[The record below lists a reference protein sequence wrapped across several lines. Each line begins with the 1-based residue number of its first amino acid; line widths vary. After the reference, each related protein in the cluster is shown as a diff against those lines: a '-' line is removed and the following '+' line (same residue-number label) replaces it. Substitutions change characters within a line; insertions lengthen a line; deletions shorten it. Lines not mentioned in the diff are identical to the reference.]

1 MKRTILSFVLVFGL
15 LMVHFLAFAQDGI
28 PTVPLGKSIDPKLIN
43 ITGTWK
49 YEMVSSGGPPAA
61 GTCSITGGKG
71 GYTLVLQS
79 GAVCKPKSMCTIT
92 GQLTGNTL
100 ILSNTDTVDDEGGSV
115 TNAMNLTVHSNEL
128 ITGNGSSR
136 YVHPEGFQRHWTE
149 TMTMTRKKGK

>member
-1 MKRTILSFVLVFGL
+1 MKRIFVCVTVVLGL
-15 LMVHFLAFAQDGI
+15 LMVNCIAAAQDI
-28 PTVPLGKSIDPKLIN
+28 PTVPLTKPINPKLIN

-49 YEMVSSGGPPAA
+49 YEMISSGGPPAA

-79 GAVCKPKSMCTIT
+79 GAVCKPKSMCTFT

-100 ILSNTDTVDDEGGSV
+100 ILSNSDKVDDEGGSV

-136 YVHPEGFQRHWTE
+136 YVHPDGERHWTE